1 MEIWRKNAHQIEPG
15 GQNKANTLI
24 QEEVNQ
30 LALAQLEQGVELDV
44 DSEAYQEREDNED
57 GIGKYET
64 EEERDAFEMEYESEP
79 EEKLGV
85 LEPEFDERR
94 ERTEPRTTDG
104 EQDLEGKMAGI
115 VREDELQNLEERM
128 DIDGPM
134 VGEIVE
140 AGDDEGDTEMDFL
153 I

>member
-1 MEIWRKNAHQIEPG
+1 LHWHS
-15 GQNKANTLI
+15 QNKEGNWTWTVKQI
-24 QEEVNQ
+24 KKEK
-30 LALAQLEQGVELDV
+30 
-44 DSEAYQEREDNED
+44 DNKD
-57 GIGKYET
+57 RIGKYET
-64 EEERDAFEMEYESEP
+64 EEELEDPEMEYESEP
-79 EEKLGV
+79 EGELGV

-104 EQDLEGKMAGI
+104 EQDLEGKIAGI

-128 DIDGPM
+128 ERDGPM

-140 AGDDEGDTEMDFL
+140 AGADEGDTKINFL